1 MDFVFERVN
10 LIKSDLAF
18 IRFLSFKFALV
29 MSKNK
34 FHKWKSY
41 VSKLNTPL
49 PLAGYLTG
57 KVATLDSLLISKI
70 IYLFSSRSFDH
81 FLVLKHMV

>member
-1 MDFVFERVN
+1 MFERVN

-34 FHKWKSY
+34 FPKWKSY
-41 VSKLNTPL
+41 VSKTKYT
-49 PLAGYLTG
+49 LAACRVFEWKCGNP
-57 KVATLDSLLISKI
+57 
-70 IYLFSSRSFDH
+70 
-81 FLVLKHMV
+81 